1 MAEAYRTAPI
11 AAPRGE
17 GVVVIH
23 CSDPRYQPH
32 FNEFVRKGL
41 DLDRYSLVAI
51 PGGAQP
57 LTLVEYLPKFA
68 WSGWRWMK
76 FLAKLAPLRRVIL
89 IAHDDCRWYF
99 EHGFVKHGGGLR
111 DQQVEDMRRTAAEI
125 RQRFGDVE
133 VSLYRAALGTDGAIF
148 EKV

>member
-1 MAEAYRTAPI
+1 LTDAYRSAPI
-11 AAPRGE
+11 PDPRGE
-17 GVVVIH
+17 GVVVVH

-32 FNEFVRKGL
+32 FNNFVRDGL
-41 DLDRYSLVAI
+41 KLDRYSLIAI

-76 FLAKLAPLRRVIL
+76 FLATLAPLRQVVL

-99 EHGFVKHGGGLR
+99 EHGFVKQPEALR
-111 DQQVEDMRRTAAEI
+111 ARQIDDMRRTAAEI
-125 RQRFGDVE
+125 RERFGE
-133 VSLYRAALGTDGAIF
+133 VRVDCYIAALGQDGTRF